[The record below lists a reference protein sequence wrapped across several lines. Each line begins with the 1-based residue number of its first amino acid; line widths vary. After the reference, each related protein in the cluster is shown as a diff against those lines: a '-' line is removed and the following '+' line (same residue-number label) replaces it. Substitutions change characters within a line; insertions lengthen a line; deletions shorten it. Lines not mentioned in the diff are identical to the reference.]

1 MLMATLINFNLTFK
15 IIFLLTKNNSI
26 MRKSLR
32 ILSLGLVLSLMFAS
46 FGFAQRVLVTPTPKK
61 ADGVKLMAVES
72 TIATPFNQAK
82 EDEGEWIHWDDG
94 TNYTGIGYNGPGEF
108 AVASRWEA
116 ADLADYDGLYI
127 TQISF
132 FPREENATYSLK
144 IWTGV
149 NHSSAYTQ
157 DVEEV
162 TIMEWNTVELETP
175 YQIDASAEMMFGYYI
190 ITEAG
195 YPAGADAGPAVGGK
209 GDMLYDVDD
218 GWVAMAADYGLN
230 YNWNI
235 QAYVMEMAGPDVY
248 NVTFNVDMTEVEG
261 FDPAE
266 DVVYLTGSM
275 VGWAEPGTEGSIEM
289 ELITGS
295 KNAPFNFE
303 DSFEDFDDFTT
314 DLTPWTTYQLSE
326 GETYGA
332 SDFDFPGEG
341 EAFAFM
347 VFNPSETDPS
357 IVDNH
362 PAQDGAKYVVAVQY
376 TSTNDNKWIITP
388 ELSFNETSELSFWG
402 KSITD
407 AYGLERIKVLV
418 STTGTEP
425 EDFTLISA
433 GDYLEVPTS
442 WTEYTFD
449 LSDYAGETGYI
460 AINYVSYD
468 AFFFMLDNF
477 KVTAEVE
484 PPAELIYTATL
495 ELEAGT
501 YEYKYFSDAI
511 GAGWDGGEWVGDP
524 NRVVTVVDADV
535 VVNDI
540 FGDTGLSTE
549 ALITDFG
556 FDEGQ
561 DNVVIDGFT
570 IMVHVAVGTDIT
582 ELTPTMTISDG
593 ATIDYVHPTVMDFTD
608 AQEFVVTAEDGETT
622 NTYTVYVR
630 FTSVEENVLSNL
642 KVYPNPFSDNI
653 IVSNAEGV
661 NRVIITNL
669 IGQVVMDMPLNS
681 DKINTSNLSKGV
693 YIVIFQGNNGERVVR
708 KMVKN

>member
-1 MLMATLINFNLTFK
+1 
-15 IIFLLTKNNSI
+15 
-26 MRKSLR
+26 
-32 ILSLGLVLSLMFAS
+32 
-46 FGFAQRVLVTPTPKK
+46 
-61 ADGVKLMAVES
+61 
-72 TIATPFNQAK
+72 
-82 EDEGEWIHWDDG
+82 
-94 TNYTGIGYNGPGEF
+94 
-108 AVASRWEA
+108 
-116 ADLADYDGLYI
+116 
-127 TQISF
+127 
-132 FPREENATYSLK
+132 
-144 IWTGV
+144 
-149 NHSSAYTQ
+149 
-157 DVEEV
+157 
-162 TIMEWNTVELETP
+162 
-175 YQIDASAEMMFGYYI
+175 
-190 ITEAG
+190 
-195 YPAGADAGPAVGGK
+195 
-209 GDMLYDVDD
+209 
-218 GWVAMAADYGLN
+218 
-230 YNWNI
+230 
-235 QAYVMEMAGPDVY
+235 
-248 NVTFNVDMTEVEG
+248 
-261 FDPAE
+261 
-266 DVVYLTGSM
+266 M

-295 KNAPFNFE
+295 KNAPFNFM

-326 GETYGA
+326 GDTWGA

-376 TSTNDNKWIITP
+376 TSTNDDKWLITP

-407 AYGLERIKVLV
+407 SYGLERIKVLV

-425 EDFTLISA
+425 EDFTKISA

-484 PPAELIYTATL
+484 PPAELIYTTTL

-501 YEYKYFSDAI
+501 YMYKYFLN
-511 GAGWDGGEWVGDP
+511 AGWAGGEWDGDP

-593 ATIDYVHPTVMDFTD
+593 ATIDYVFPTVMDFTE

-642 KVYPNPFSDNI
+642 NVYPNPFSNEI
-653 IVSNAEGV
+653 SVKNAEGV

-681 DKINTSNLSKGV
+681 ETINTSNLSKGV